1 MLLRYTV
8 EKEVTR
14 KINVKVTEADWFI
27 YAARTYE
34 LCGFTVHTG
43 ESGNSGHYRAYRVS
57 GEEYDDHGGSSVP
70 TLRKISPER
79 LEKMKQNGYIY
90 LYKKKSRPSEFGPEA
105 VPSKPR
111 VKPVQ
116 SSMATD
122 TTWSTDETPAVD
134 SVLTSMS
141 DGLLDP
147 VVKTPSKGIK
157 RKLNLTPKAS
167 PTSSCSDTTKRTK
180 LLLPSPGKRW
190 LAQVSQESNEPP
202 IETIEDMAEIVALG
216 QTCYEPVK
224 VSHIKKIIGYFE
236 QHN

>member
-1 MLLRYTV
+1 MFLRYTV
-8 EKEVTR
+8 EKDQTR
-14 KINVKVTEADWFI
+14 KINVKVKEADRFI
-27 YAARTYE
+27 YADRTYD

-57 GEEYDDHGGSSVP
+57 GTEYDDHGGSSEP

-79 LEKMKQNGYIY
+79 LEKLKQNGYIY
-90 LYKKKSRPSEFGPEA
+90 LYKIVPSE
-105 VPSKPR
+105 PR
-111 VKPVQ
+111 VDTVQ

-157 RKLNLTPKAS
+157 RKLTLTPKAS

-224 VSHIKKIIGYFE
+224 VSHIKKIFGYFE